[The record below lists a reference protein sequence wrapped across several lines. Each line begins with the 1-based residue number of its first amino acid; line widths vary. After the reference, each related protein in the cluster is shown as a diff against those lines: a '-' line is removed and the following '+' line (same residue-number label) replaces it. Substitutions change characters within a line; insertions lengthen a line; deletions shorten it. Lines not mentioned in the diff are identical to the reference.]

1 MHMTCSFRNVH
12 NNLRITRI
20 LKCLG
25 ELGFE
30 HYQAPLVQFFLEE
43 TLVKKNL
50 SSVKRSVLDYFLFAV
65 RNKRKRRELIGYAFQ
80 HFEPK
85 DKFVWCPR
93 RIQKRFKKKAEAK
106 RQDSPGRNK
115 RDGEKRDEDESMR
128 NEGSSVDPE
137 PRGEGSSVDPEPRYE
152 SSSVDPL
159 PLNNGN
165 HVDNGEMDISNSET
179 STGKSDEEENQIKPA
194 ETKSDQDMTQVK
206 DDEEPKNISSS
217 SSSSSQKGTS
227 LGKQVSESPKHSLK
241 SSPCSERA
249 GKLARTNDNDRLGI
263 SDHLKSTGDTFS
275 TSSPEKLGNLDAKEE
290 ENSNGTDSCELM
302 DTESSGGDP

>member
-1 MHMTCSFRNVH
+1 MH

-65 RNKRKRRELIGYAFQ
+65 RNKQKRRDLLGYAFQ

-106 RQDSPGRNK
+106 RQDSPSRNK
-115 RDGEKRDEDESMR
+115 RDGEKREEDETM
-128 NEGSSVDPE
+128 
-137 PRGEGSSVDPEPRYE
+137 RGEGSSVDPEPRDE
-152 SSSVDPL
+152 GSSVDPL

-165 HVDNGEMDISNSET
+165 HLDNEMDISSGEA
-179 STGKSDEEENQIKPA
+179 STVKGEEEVNQTKPI
-194 ETKSDQDMTQVK
+194 ENTSPKSDQEMVQVK
-206 DDEEPKNISSS
+206 DDDEEPKNISSS
-217 SSSSSQKGTS
+217 QKGS
-227 LGKQVSESPKHSLK
+227 GLEKQVSESPKHSLK
-241 SSPCSERA
+241 SSPPSERVGKVPRTKDNA
-249 GKLARTNDNDRLGI
+249 GLGI
-263 SDHLKSTGDTFS
+263 SDHIKSSGESFS
-275 TSSPEKLGNLDAKEE
+275 TSSPEKPDESDAKNGEKT
-290 ENSNGTDSCELM
+290 NGTDAGELM
-302 DTESSGGDP
+302 DIEPSGGDS

>member
-1 MHMTCSFRNVH
+1 MDLMRSFRNVH

-30 HYQAPLVQFFLEE
+30 HYQAPLVRFFLEE

-106 RQDSPGRNK
+106 RQDSPSKTK
-115 RDGEKRDEDESMR
+115 RDGEKRDEDDAILCEGSAVDSEPR
-128 NEGSSVDPE
+128 DEGSSADM
-137 PRGEGSSVDPEPRYE
+137 
-152 SSSVDPL
+152 L

-165 HVDNGEMDISNSET
+165 HVDNGEMDLSGSET
-179 STGKSDEEENQIKPA
+179 STVKSDEEENQIKPV
-194 ETKSDQDMTQVK
+194 ESQSDQDTTQVK
-206 DDEEPKNISSS
+206 DDEEPKNI
-217 SSSSSQKGTS
+217 SSSQKGTS

-241 SSPCSERA
+241 SSPRSERA
-249 GKLARTNDNDRLGI
+249 GKFARTKDNTSLGI
-263 SDHLKSTGDTFS
+263 SDHVKSPGDPFS
-275 TSSPEKLGNLDAKEE
+275 TSSLENSDAKDGEK
-290 ENSNGTDSCELM
+290 SNGMDSCELM
-302 DTESSGGDP
+302 DTEPSGGDP

>member
-1 MHMTCSFRNVH
+1 MFRNVH

-30 HYQAPLVQFFLEE
+30 HYQPPLVHFFLEE

-65 RNKRKRRELIGYAFQ
+65 RDKRKRRELISYGFQ

-106 RQDSPGRNK
+106 RQDSPSRNK
-115 RDGEKRDEDESMR
+115 RDDEKQEEGESVRC
-128 NEGSSVDPE
+128 EGLSVDPGTK
-137 PRGEGSSVDPEPRYE
+137 GEG
-152 SSSVDPL
+152 SSVDPL

-165 HVDNGEMDISNSET
+165 HVDNGEMDLSGSEA
-179 STGKSDEEENQIKPA
+179 STVKSDEEENQIKPA
-194 ETKSDQDMTQVK
+194 ENASSKPDLDTTQVK
-206 DDEEPKNISSS
+206 DAVEPKNISSS
-217 SSSSSQKGTS
+217 QKESRES
-227 LGKQVSESPKHSLK
+227 LGNQVSESPKHSLK
-241 SSPCSERA
+241 SSPRSERA
-249 GKLARTNDNDRLGI
+249 GKLARTQNNTDLGI
-263 SDHLKSTGDTFS
+263 SDHMKSTGDAFS
-275 TSSPEKLGNLDAKEE
+275 MSSLETKDGEKT
-290 ENSNGTDSCELM
+290 NGVDTYDLM
-302 DTESSGGDP
+302 DTSGGNN

>member
-1 MHMTCSFRNVH
+1 MFRNVH

-30 HYQAPLVQFFLEE
+30 HYQGPLVRFFLEE
-43 TLVKKNL
+43 TLVKRNL

-65 RNKRKRRELIGYAFQ
+65 RNKRKRRELLSYAFQ

-106 RQDSPGRNK
+106 RQDSPCRNK
-115 RDGEKRDEDESMR
+115 RDGEKREEDESIHC
-128 NEGSSVDPE
+128 EGSSVDPE
-137 PRGEGSSVDPEPRYE
+137 PRDEGSSVDPF
-152 SSSVDPL
+152 

-165 HVDNGEMDISNSET
+165 HVDNGEMDLSGSET
-179 STGKSDEEENQIKPA
+179 STIKSDEEENRIKPA
-194 ETKSDQDMTQVK
+194 ENMLSRSDQDMTQVK
-206 DDEEPKNISSS
+206 DHEEAKNISSTQRGS
-217 SSSSSQKGTS
+217 WES

-241 SSPCSERA
+241 SSPRSERA
-249 GKLARTNDNDRLGI
+249 GKLARTKDNTGLGI
-263 SDHLKSTGDTFS
+263 SDHMKSTGDTFS
-275 TSSPEKLGNLDAKEE
+275 TGSLEKHVHSDTQDGEKT
-290 ENSNGTDSCELM
+290 NGTDTCELM
-302 DTESSGGDP
+302 DTEPSGGAP